1 MVQRFDYMKKLFITG
16 IGTDIGKTIVS
27 AVVVEAL
34 QADYWKPIQS
44 GGLDYTDTERV
55 RNLISNPKSQF
66 HPEQYLFKFP
76 VSPHLAA
83 AMSETSI
90 ATATLIPPVTKNHL
104 VIEGAGGLMVPLN
117 GNFLMLDLIKQ
128 LDATVILVS
137 KHYLGSINHTLLT
150 ASVLQSNNIPVAGII
165 FNGNEHLDSETAILN
180 YTQLPLLGKVAF
192 TEVIDKSFVKRHA
205 DKIKSNLLKRI

>member
-1 MVQRFDYMKKLFITG
+1 MKKLFITG
-16 IGTDIGKTIVS
+16 IGTDIGKTIGS

-44 GGLDYTDTERV
+44 GGLDYSDTERV
-55 RNLISNPKSQF
+55 RNLISNSKSQF
-66 HPEQYLFKFP
+66 HPEQYLLKFP

-83 AMSETSI
+83 AMSETTI
-90 ATATLIPPVTKNHL
+90 VTETLIPPATKNHL

-150 ASVLQSNNIPVAGII
+150 AAVLQSNNIPVAGII

>member
-1 MVQRFDYMKKLFITG
+1 MKKIFVTG

-44 GGLDYTDTERV
+44 GGLDYTDTQRV
-55 RNLISNPKSQF
+55 RNLTSNPKSHF
-66 HPEQYLFKFP
+66 FPENYLFKHP

-83 AMSETSI
+83 AMENTSI
-90 ATATLIPPVTKNHL
+90 SPETLITPETKNTL

-117 GNFLMLDLIKQ
+117 GNFLMLHLIQQ
-128 LDATVILVS
+128 LQASVLLVS

-150 ASVLQSNNIPVAGII
+150 ASVLQANNIPVIGIV

-180 YTQLPLLGKVAF
+180 YTALPLIGRVDFAD
-192 TEVIDKSFVKRHA
+192 VIDKSFIKRNA
-205 DKIKSNLLKRI
+205 DKIKSTLIKRL

>member
-1 MVQRFDYMKKLFITG
+1 MKKIFVTG

-44 GGLDYTDTERV
+44 GGLDYTDTQRV
-55 RNLISNPKSQF
+55 RNLTSNSKSQF
-66 HPEQYLFKFP
+66 YPENYLFKHP

-83 AMSETSI
+83 AMENTSI
-90 ATATLIPPVTKNHL
+90 SPETLITPETKNTL

-117 GNFLMLDLIKQ
+117 GNFLMLHLIQQ
-128 LDATVILVS
+128 LQASVILVS

-150 ASVLQSNNIPVAGII
+150 ASVLQANHIPVLGIV

-180 YTQLPLLGKVAF
+180 NTALPLIGRVDFAD
-192 TEVIDKSFVKRHA
+192 VIDKSFVKRNA
-205 DKIKSNLLKRI
+205 DKIKSALLKRL